1 MSYSRTKVWIAAEIL
16 TASDLNTE
24 FSGNITNE
32 NDLDSRLIAEVSVR
46 SALESEY
53 NTFYGAAW
61 NAGSGQ
67 IANDKVAL
75 ASMKNSSVGTS
86 ELVAQAVTRTKLH
99 NDIVDP
105 AVDIAGA
112 RTLGTGAVQ
121 ACAGNDSRLNDQR
134 PPSDHSV
141 HFGKIQ
147 HGSITLLAFG
157 DDTTEI
163 STAIDT
169 WQTKITHRIYIPA
182 DATTLRLSTRI
193 HDSVAGGGHAR
204 ARITVGGLSST
215 VNMSTEGSAYHYIE
229 TATLDVSS
237 LSGWQTMLLQIR
249 TTSGT
254 VKVQGYTIIWE

>member
-32 NDLDSRLIAEVSVR
+32 NDLDSRLITEIAAR
-46 SALESEY
+46 AALESEY
-53 NTFYGAAW
+53 DTFYGAVW
-61 NAGSGQ
+61 NAGDGQ
-67 IANDKVAL
+67 VANNKVAL
-75 ASMKNSSVGTS
+75 ASMKDNSVGTS
-86 ELVAQAVTRTKLH
+86 ELIAQAVTRVKLH
-99 NDIVDP
+99 DDIIDP
-105 AVDIAGA
+105 AADIAGA
-112 RTLGTGAVQ
+112 RTIGTGAVQ
-121 ACAGNDSRLNDQR
+121 SCSGNDSRLSDQR
-134 PPSDHSV
+134 TPSDHSV

-147 HGSITLLAFG
+147 HGSITVLAFG

-163 STAIDT
+163 STTFDT
-169 WQTKITHRIYIPA
+169 WQTKITHRIYIPV
-182 DATTLRLSTRI
+182 DATMLRLSTRI
-193 HDSVAGGGHAR
+193 HDATAGGGYAR
-204 ARITVGGLSST
+204 ARISLGGLSST
-215 VNMSTEGSAYHYIE
+215 ENLSTESGAYHYIE

>member
-1 MSYSRTKVWIAAEIL
+1 MSYSRIKVWIAAEIL

-32 NDLDSRLIAEVSVR
+32 NDLDSRLIAEVSAR

-53 NTFYGAAW
+53 DTFYGAAW
-61 NAGSGQ
+61 SAGSNQ

-86 ELVAQAVTRTKLH
+86 ELVAQAVTRAKLH
-99 NDIVDP
+99 DDIVDP
-105 AVDIAGA
+105 ATDIAGA
-112 RTLGTGAVQ
+112 RTIGTGAVQ
-121 ACAGNDSRLNDQR
+121 SCAGNDSRLNDQR
-134 PPSDHSV
+134 TPSDHSV

-147 HGSITLLAFG
+147 HGSITMLAFG
-157 DDTTEI
+157 DDTTEV
-163 STAIDT
+163 STTFDT
-169 WQTKITHRIYIPA
+169 WQTKITHRIYIPV

-193 HDSVAGGGHAR
+193 HDSTAGGGSAR
-204 ARITVGGLSST
+204 ARISLGGLSST
-215 VNMSTEGSAYHYIE
+215 ENLSTESGAYHYIE

-249 TTSGT
+249 TTAGT